1 MPCRVHQTPFC
12 SLLIHSLHLNKPL
25 DSSLL
30 TGAGSGE
37 QHILFKCI
45 KHLAT
50 PVAGSEIASYNSR
63 WSQKN
68 LSTGFNENWVWLEKS
83 QISDN
88 SLLNIV
94 NHSDF
99 LPLVYLKNIIFLSR
113 IISKQLWPSCASILK
128 GNCSGQQLKRRF
140 WKKGW
145 TPMPCAAQIRQDLS

>member
-1 MPCRVHQTPFC
+1 MGH

-25 DSSLL
+25 ILVHWQ
-30 TGAGSGE
+30 GQGSRE

-45 KHLAT
+45 KQLT
-50 PVAGSEIASYNSR
+50 TSVAGSVTPSYNSR
-63 WSQKN
+63 WSQRN
-68 LSTGFNENWVWLEKS
+68 LSAGFNESCVWLEKS

-140 WKKGW
+140 WKKGR
-145 TPMPCAAQIRQDLS
+145 TPMPHAAQIRRDLS